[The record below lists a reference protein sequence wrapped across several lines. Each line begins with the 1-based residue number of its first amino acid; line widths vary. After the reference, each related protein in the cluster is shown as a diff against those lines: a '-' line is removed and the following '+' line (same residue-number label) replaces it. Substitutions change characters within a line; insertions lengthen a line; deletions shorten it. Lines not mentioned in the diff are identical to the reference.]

1 MNRSGRRLLLALSLV
16 VMLTAVGTVGYM
28 LIERMT
34 FDDALFMTV
43 ITIST
48 VGYGEVRP
56 LDHIGLIFTIALIFT
71 GVGTAYYVFAALT
84 EMIVG
89 GQLREILSHGAMTRK
104 IHQLQDHVVICGYG
118 RFGRVVA
125 DELSRHGT
133 TLVVIENDAG
143 KESALT
149 KAGVLYVIGSALEES
164 TLDQAAIT
172 EARDIVIATASD
184 PDNVFIA
191 LSARSKNQRIRI
203 HARAESEIGL
213 KHLELAGVDQA
224 ISSYQ
229 WSAMRIANAI
239 ARPAVLDFLN
249 LLMPGLN
256 PEEFGLEELRIP
268 DQSPAAGST
277 ISSLEHASDRVRIV
291 ALKRGSEPIIFV
303 PEPQTEIHVG
313 DLLIAIGVRLSLSRL
328 AERVGK

>member
-1 MNRSGRRLLLALSLV
+1 
-16 VMLTAVGTVGYM
+16 
-28 LIERMT
+28 
-34 FDDALFMTV
+34 
-43 ITIST
+43 
-48 VGYGEVRP
+48 
-56 LDHIGLIFTIALIFT
+56 
-71 GVGTAYYVFAALT
+71 
-84 EMIVG
+84 
-89 GQLREILSHGAMTRK
+89 
-104 IHQLQDHVVICGYG
+104 
-118 RFGRVVA
+118 VVA

-291 ALKRGSEPIIFV
+291 ALKRGSEPITFV

-328 AERVGK
+328 AERVSK

>member
-1 MNRSGRRLLLALSLV
+1 
-16 VMLTAVGTVGYM
+16 M

-48 VGYGEVRP
+48 VGYGETRP
-56 LDHIGLIFTIALIFT
+56 LDHAGLFFTIALIFT
-71 GVGTAYYVFAALT
+71 GVGAAYYVFAALT
-84 EMIVG
+84 EMLVS
-89 GQLREILSHGAMTRK
+89 GQLREILNRGAMARK
-104 IHQLQDHVVICGYG
+104 IHQLENHVVICGYG

-125 DELSRHGT
+125 DELRRHGA
-133 TLVVIENDAG
+133 TLVVIENDPN
-143 KESALT
+143 KENTLAQ
-149 KAGVLYVIGSALEES
+149 AGVLYVMGSALEES
-164 TLDQAAIT
+164 TLDEAAI
-172 EARDIVIATASD
+172 AGASDIVIATASD

-213 KHLELAGVDQA
+213 KHLELAGADQA
-224 ISSYQ
+224 ISSYH

-268 DQSPAAGST
+268 DKSPAAGT
-277 ISSLEHASDRVRIV
+277 RIASLEQGGNRVRIV
-291 ALKRGSEPIIFV
+291 ALKRDGEPITFV
-303 PEPQTEIHVG
+303 PEPQTEVRAG
-313 DLLIAIGVRLSLSRL
+313 DVIIAIGVRLSLSRL